1 LSVKTVNV
9 HDAKTRLPALLAEI
23 EKSGRRIVIC
33 RNGKPVA
40 DLVPHHREVSM
51 AADKK
56 LGAIKVKYDPTEE
69 ASEADWPPDAR

>member
-1 LSVKTVNV
+1 MKTVNV
-9 HDAKTRLPALLAEI
+9 HDAKTRLSALLAEI

-40 DLVPHHREVSM
+40 DLVPHQREVSM

>member
-1 LSVKTVNV
+1 MKIVNV
-9 HDAKTRLPALLAEI
+9 HDAKTRLSGLLAEI
-23 EKSGRRIVIC
+23 EKTGKRIVIC

-56 LGAIKVKYDPTEE
+56 LGAIRVNYDPTEE
-69 ASEADWPPDAR
+69 VSEDDWPREAR